1 MLTSAP
7 LSATL
12 PIVDLERAKAF
23 YKDTLCL
30 KLVEEKADGFV
41 SFESGNG
48 TKLVLF
54 LRAATKADHTV
65 ASFEVQNIELVV
77 RGLEAKGV
85 KFLDYE
91 TDEIKTVNH
100 IATAGIIKGAW
111 FNDTEGNILG
121 LFQKIG

>member
-12 PIVDLERAKAF
+12 PIVDLERPKTF
-23 YKDTLCL
+23 YKDTLGL
-30 KLVEEKADGFV
+30 KLVEEKADVFV

-54 LRAATKADHTV
+54 LRKATKADHTV

-111 FNDTEGNILG
+111 FTDTEGNILG

>member
-1 MLTSAP
+1 MLTSART
-7 LSATL
+7 SVTL

-23 YKDTLCL
+23 YKDTLGL

-41 SFESGNG
+41 SFESGSG
-48 TKLVLF
+48 SRLVLF

-91 TDEIKTVNH
+91 SGELKTVNH
-100 IATAGIIKGAW
+100 IATTGIIKGAW
-111 FNDTEGNILG
+111 FTDTEGNILG